1 MANNVTD
8 LIQAVANSVTTP
20 SYRSSGPTGRNKRQ
34 TDAELLSEVYGELR
48 NLARHKMA
56 GERIDHT
63 LQATALV
70 HEVYL
75 RLVEGQAAD
84 WKNRAHFFAAAA
96 HAMRR
101 ILVEQA
107 RKRSRLR
114 HGGGRNRVD
123 LEDAAAFVED
133 PSVDLIALEEALVR
147 LSKHEERMSEIVT
160 LRYFAG
166 MTIEETAGMLG
177 VSPRTVRREWDC
189 ARAWLYSALTRS

>member
-1 MANNVTD
+1 M
-8 LIQAVANSVTTP
+8 ANSVTTP
-20 SYRSSGPTGRNKRQ
+20 PYHSSGPKGKSERQ
-34 TDAELLSEVYGELR
+34 TDAELLSVVYDELR

-123 LEDAAAFVED
+123 LEDAPVFVED

-147 LSKHEERMSEIVT
+147 LSQHDERMSEIVT

-177 VSPRTVRREWDC
+177 VSPRTVRRDWDC

>member
-1 MANNVTD
+1 MANSGTN
-8 LIQAVANSVTTP
+8 P
-20 SYRSSGPTGRNKRQ
+20 SYHNRRPTAQSERQ
-34 TDAELLSEVYGELR
+34 TDAELLSVVYDELR
-48 NLARHKMA
+48 NLAHHKMA

-101 ILVEQA
+101 ILVERA
-107 RKRSRLR
+107 RKYGRQK
-114 HGGGRNRVD
+114 HGAGRKRVD
-123 LEDAAAFVED
+123 LDDVGPAGPEASGD
-133 PSVDLIALEEALVR
+133 DLIALDEALRKLEAQDRVR
-147 LSKHEERMSEIVT
+147 GDVVK

-166 MTIEETAGMLG
+166 LTIDQAADVPGISPAK
-177 VSPRTVRREWDC
+177 VSGHWT
-189 ARAWLYSALTRS
+189 

>member
-1 MANNVTD
+1 M
-8 LIQAVANSVTTP
+8 TTP
-20 SYRSSGPTGRNKRQ
+20 SYRNRRPTGKSKRQ
-34 TDAELLSEVYGELR
+34 TDAELLSGVYDELR

-63 LQATALV
+63 LQPTALV

-107 RKRSRLR
+107 RKRHRLC
-114 HGGGRNRVD
+114 HGGGRDRVE
-123 LEDAAAFVED
+123 LEHASVFMED

-147 LSKHEERMSEIVT
+147 LSQHDERMCEIVT

-177 VSPRTVRREWDC
+177 VSPRTVRRDWDC
-189 ARAWLYSALTRS
+189 ARAWLYSELTRS